1 MRFICPAWPGLG
13 GSTGLN
19 QVIFGNK
26 FNQDSGIELRKEA
39 VKRAKTLM
47 EEEVKECH

>member
-1 MRFICPAWPGLG
+1 MSSLAWVGRFNW
-13 GSTGLN
+13 SN

-39 VKRAKTLM
+39 AKRAKTLM
-47 EEEVKECH
+47 EEEVKEYH

>member
-1 MRFICPAWPGLG
+1 MRFICLAWPGLG

-26 FNQDSGIELRKEA
+26 FNQDSGIKLHKEA
-39 VKRAKTLM
+39 AKMTKTLM